1 MFLIRFRNLV
11 KRSEFNPSAR
21 LTLASPGFSVP
32 AMKHAQQTIADI
44 DAAKGAYF
52 ERSADRPQG
61 RVRARPWKSH
71 EIKKAE
77 SRMRT
82 AAWRCQN
89 DKQGRPEGFAVAM
102 QFLVSTVSLARE
114 SGLEGLDAFRPSEA
128 AFQHALSELVAR
140 GFDMEASKAVFR
152 RLTRRIKSPDAGQV
166 TSGK

>member
-1 MFLIRFRNLV
+1 
-11 KRSEFNPSAR
+11 
-21 LTLASPGFSVP
+21 
-32 AMKHAQQTIADI
+32 MKNVQQTVAEI

-61 RVRARPWKSH
+61 RVRARSRKPA
-71 EIKKAE
+71 EILKAE

-82 AAWRCQN
+82 AAWRHEN
-89 DKQGRPEGFAVAM
+89 DKQRRPEGFAVAM

-114 SGLEGLDAFRPSEA
+114 SGLDGLDAFRPSEA

-152 RLTRRIKSPDAGQV
+152 RLTRRAK
-166 TSGK
+166 